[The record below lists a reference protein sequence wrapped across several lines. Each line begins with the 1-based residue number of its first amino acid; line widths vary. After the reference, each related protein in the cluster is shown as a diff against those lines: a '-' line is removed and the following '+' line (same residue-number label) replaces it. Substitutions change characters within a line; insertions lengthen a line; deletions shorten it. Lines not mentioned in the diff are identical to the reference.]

1 MSAAAIDRLRL
12 AMAQQGVF
20 RAAQDD
26 GRAPDDFVALHE
38 VAHALDLGLDSADPE
53 VIDRAL
59 CSLPLRSRLAAEVA
73 AMGAAFALLAR
84 LDVATSWTPETMA
97 VEVVIAARRHAIR
110 GTPVPWR
117 AASIAAAIRRA
128 IPQARAQTLADRILA
143 QGAVVEV
150 PRG

>member
-53 VIDRAL
+53 VINRAL
-59 CSLPLRSRLAAEVA
+59 RSFPLRSRLAAEVT
-73 AMGAAFALLAR
+73 AMAAAFALLAR

-117 AASIAAAIRRA
+117 AVSIAAAIRRA

>member
-53 VIDRAL
+53 VINRAL
-59 CSLPLRSRLAAEVA
+59 RSFPLRSRLAAEVT
-73 AMGAAFALLAR
+73 AMAAAFALLAR

-110 GTPVPWR
+110 GTPIPWR